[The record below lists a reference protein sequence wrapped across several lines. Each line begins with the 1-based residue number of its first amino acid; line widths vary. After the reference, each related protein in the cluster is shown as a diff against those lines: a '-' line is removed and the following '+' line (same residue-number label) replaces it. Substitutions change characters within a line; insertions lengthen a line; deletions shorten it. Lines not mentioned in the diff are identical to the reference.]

1 MQAIAL
7 GTHAAYPGPGN
18 ACTGWL
24 VVEGETRVL
33 IDCGP
38 GILSHLQRFYPL
50 NSLTAVFI
58 SHMHADHFLD
68 LLPLRYAYKYG
79 LEPAPEPVAVY
90 LPPNGE
96 ELLRNMVAPLH
107 SESDYDYF
115 KDVFKLTEY
124 SPTKPLEIAPFTL
137 TFAPTT
143 HYVPAWAVSI
153 QSDRRLVYTA
163 DTAPCQTVAELA
175 KGADLLITEA
185 TYLSVNEEGGG
196 RRGHSNGAGGRRAG
210 RLRAGGAYPHHSHVA
225 APGPEP
231 YPRPCPTSLLRLP
244 GDGASGHSLRRLT
257 PLFRLKAPVQVDKHI
272 S

>member
-50 NSLTAVFI
+50 SSLTAVLI

-79 LEPAPEPVAVY
+79 LKPAPEPVAVY

-124 SPTKPLEIAPFTL
+124 SPSKPLEIAPFTFA
-137 TFAPTT
+137 FAPTT

-153 QSDRRLVYTA
+153 QSDKRLVYTA

-185 TYLSVNEEGGG
+185 TYLSVNEEGDG
-196 RRGHSNGAGGRRAG
+196 RRGHLTAQEAGE
-210 RLRAGGAYPHHSHVA
+210 LGAYAQAARTLITHTWPHRDPNHILALAQQAYS
-225 APGPEP
+225 GPLEM
-231 YPRPCPTSLLRLP
+231 
-244 GDGASGHSLRRLT
+244 A
-257 PLFRLKAPVQVDKHI
+257 QVDARYDV
-272 S
+272 